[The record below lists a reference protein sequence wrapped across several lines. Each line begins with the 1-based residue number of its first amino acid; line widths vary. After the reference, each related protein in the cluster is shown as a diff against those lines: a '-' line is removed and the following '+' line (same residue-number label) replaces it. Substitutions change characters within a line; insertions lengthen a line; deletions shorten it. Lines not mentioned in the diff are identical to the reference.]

1 MLSVYGLKNFN
12 LVKIKIYDYKYHG
25 NVHYLKFT
33 DKNGQAIILNKA
45 VSKYKKK
52 TVWHLLTFYKFEI
65 AFYHNFSQ
73 GRIF

>member
-12 LVKIKIYDYKYHG
+12 LVKIKFYDYKYHG

-52 TVWHLLTFYKFEI
+52 LSCI
-65 AFYHNFSQ
+65 C
-73 GRIF
+73 